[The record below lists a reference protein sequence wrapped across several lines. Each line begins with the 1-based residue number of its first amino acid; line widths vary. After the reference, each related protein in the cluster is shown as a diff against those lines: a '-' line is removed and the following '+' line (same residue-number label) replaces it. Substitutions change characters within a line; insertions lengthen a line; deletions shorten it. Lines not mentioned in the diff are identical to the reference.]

1 MKVQNIIFTLAVLL
15 AAGCQKTVVDDQ
27 TGEDI
32 SFGPSLTAVKES
44 SGSRASSGSPATRS
58 GAGSTLIDS
67 DTELQAQP
75 FGIYGYKSLD
85 EKTFQ
90 NVFST
95 TAAQKVYFTT
105 TEITGQAEANTW
117 TYDDRQKWHKA
128 MHYRFRAYWPYT
140 ANVNIAS
147 TANYLAVEY
156 HNIEDYDLLLA
167 YTTRYP
173 MTEGT
178 KRVPMNFKH
187 ALSALRFKI
196 RFKED
201 EKFTNITDKFTGLYV
216 QGLIP
221 SGTVIYGKAQE
232 TDALTTMRWNISTG
246 NFDTSTK
253 FFSWTGSEVFGVGST
268 IADKTIAT
276 AFDNDQA
283 VFCVP
288 QTLSETEKHNGEEVV
303 VRPSYVYFTTES
315 GGSTEQK
322 ALIPTTKL
330 EAGKIYTFTLVV
342 NGSSVTINVDIEDW
356 TETQANMDIYF

>member
-1 MKVQNIIFTLAVLL
+1 MKVQNIIFAMAVLL

-32 SFGPSLTAVKES
+32 SFGPSLTAAQES
-44 SGSRASSGSPATRS
+44 AGSRASGTPATRS
-58 GAGSTLIDS
+58 GAGSTLIDT
-67 DTELQAQP
+67 DAELQAQP
-75 FGIYGYKSLD
+75 FGIYGYKFID
-85 EKTFQ
+85 ENNPQ
-90 NVFST
+90 NVFSST
-95 TAAQKVYFTT
+95 TAQKVYFTT
-105 TEITGQAEANTW
+105 TAITDQAEADTW
-117 TYDDRQKWHKA
+117 TYDDRQKWLKA
-128 MHYRFRAYWPYT
+128 NHYRFRAYWPYT

-178 KRVPMNFKH
+178 GRVKMEFKH
-187 ALSALRFKI
+187 ALSALRFKF

-201 EKFTNITDKFTGLYV
+201 EKFINISDYVTGLYL

-221 SGTVIYGKAQE
+221 SGTVIYGKAQK
-232 TDALTTMRWNISTG
+232 TDSLTTMRWNISTD

-253 FFSWTGSEVFGVGST
+253 FFSWTGSEKFGVGAT
-268 IADKTIAT
+268 TADKTIAT
-276 AFDNDQA
+276 VLDNDKA

-288 QTLSETEKHNGEEVV
+288 QTLSETEKVNGEDVV

-315 GGSTEQK
+315 GGSTVQK

-330 EAGKIYTFTLVV
+330 EAGKIHTFTLVV
-342 NGSSVTINVDIEDW
+342 NGSSVTLNVDIEDW

>member
-1 MKVQNIIFTLAVLL
+1 MKVQNIIFAMAVLL

-44 SGSRASSGSPATRS
+44 AGSRASGTPATRS
-58 GAGSTLIDS
+58 GAGSTLIDT

-75 FGIYGYKSLD
+75 FGIYGYKFIDENSL
-85 EKTFQ
+85 Q
-90 NVFST
+90 NVFSST
-95 TAAQKVYFTT
+95 TAQKVYFTT
-105 TEITGQAEANTW
+105 TAITDQAEANTW
-117 TYDDRQKWHKA
+117 TYDDRQKWLKA

-178 KRVPMNFKH
+178 KRVPMKFQH
-187 ALSALRFKI
+187 ALSALRFKF

-201 EKFTNITDKFTGLYV
+201 KKFTNISDKVTGLYV

-221 SGTVIYGKAQE
+221 SGTVIYGKAQK
-232 TDALTTMRWNISTG
+232 TDSLTTMRWNISTD

-253 FFSWTGSEVFGVGST
+253 FFSWTGSEKFGVGAT
-268 IADKTIAT
+268 TADKTVAT
-276 AFDNDQA
+276 AFDNDKA

-288 QTLSETEKHNGEEVV
+288 QTLSETEKVNGEDVV
-303 VRPSYVYFTTES
+303 VRPSYIYFTTES
-315 GGSTEQK
+315 GGSTVQK

-342 NGSSVTINVDIEDW
+342 NGSSVTLNVDIEDW